1 MCFNCKQQN
10 SESYQNFCLWKIQ
23 IEECKKSHFHVLR
36 ILFVHWTLVGTHI
49 VLGLLWEIW
58 FISWQSLDM
67 FQCDMWLHL
76 GQQKDSLPEMSA
88 QRVSPKRTAFVTVK
102 MILVQFCIV
111 SNKASLST
119 PDNCHDRLT
128 ETVKYLI
135 LFQKYITMAI
145 YQIHN
150 DLIGV

>member
-1 MCFNCKQQN
+1 
-10 SESYQNFCLWKIQ
+10 
-23 IEECKKSHFHVLR
+23 
-36 ILFVHWTLVGTHI
+36 
-49 VLGLLWEIW
+49 
-58 FISWQSLDM
+58 M

-88 QRVSPKRTAFVTVK
+88 QHVSPKRTAFVTVK
-102 MILVQFCIV
+102 MIFVQFCIV
-111 SNKASLST
+111 SNKASIST
-119 PDNCHDRLT
+119 SDNCHDRLR
-128 ETVKYLI
+128 ETAKYLI